1 MTEAKM
7 PLDELELCI
16 QLVLRNDP
24 ELNNA
29 TYKQLAEVI
38 EIEFDKKVDL
48 QDVILLHEPKIEDD
62 REDLEIMF
70 SSMFN
75 YTSLRGIY

>member
-1 MTEAKM
+1 M
-7 PLDELELCI
+7 ELCI
-16 QLVLRNDP
+16 QLVIRDNP

-38 EIEFDKKVDL
+38 EIEFDKKVDV
-48 QDVILLHEPKIEDD
+48 QDVILLHEPTISEDG
-62 REDLEIMF
+62 EDLETMF